1 MTKPRRGGIIIGYQK
16 ESRMQFSRSSG
27 ILLHPTSLPSRFGIG
42 DMGEGAYQ
50 FIDFLAGSGQRLW
63 QVLPLGPT
71 GYGNSPYNSFSAFAG
86 NPLLIDFKKLV
97 RDGLLLQ
104 ADIATAP
111 VFPED
116 YVDYSIVIGY
126 KMDMLHRSFER
137 FKSHSSPDFE
147 GFCLENQAWLDDY
160 SLFMALKDSYG
171 GSSWNKWDK
180 GVSRRETK
188 AISEVSHRLSD
199 SVMFH
204 KYLQYIFFQQWSRLK
219 QYAHD
224 RQIKIIGDIPIFVA
238 HNSVDVWSHP
248 ELFQL
253 DDTGKPIVVA
263 GVPPDYFSR
272 TGQLWGNPL
281 YRWDVMAQRGYD
293 WWIKRFQ
300 IALRLVD
307 IVRLDH
313 FRGFE
318 AYWEV
323 SSKEKTAINGRWV
336 KGPGEDLFNVLEGSL
351 GKLPLIAEDL
361 GVITPEVEALRDQ
374 FAFPGMKILHFA
386 FGSGADNPYL
396 PHNYHKNCVVY
407 TGTHDNDTTI
417 GWLTKTSTKAER
429 EHILKYLG
437 KTKMNE
443 KHWEIICLA
452 LSSTADTAIIPLQ
465 DVLGLDG
472 KARMNIPGKVLFRNW
487 AWRYTQGMLND
498 ECQERL
504 RGLTEVYG
512 RMSLNRTVKQ
522 SVK

>member
-1 MTKPRRGGIIIGYQK
+1 
-16 ESRMQFSRSSG
+16 MQFSRSSG

-42 DMGEGAYQ
+42 DMGEGSYR
-50 FIDFLAGSGQRLW
+50 FIDFLADSGQRLW
-63 QVLPLGPT
+63 QILPLCPT
-71 GYGNSPYNSFSAFAG
+71 GYGNSPYNCFSAFAG
-86 NPLLIDFKKLV
+86 NPLLISLEELV
-97 RDGLLLQ
+97 KDGLLQQ
-104 ADIATAP
+104 ADLVDVPA
-111 VFPED
+111 FPED
-116 YVDYSIVIGY
+116 CVDYPLVIGY

-137 FKSHSSPDFE
+137 FKSHLSSEFE
-147 GFCLENQAWLDDY
+147 GFCVENQAWLDDY
-160 SLFMALKDSYG
+160 SLFMALKDSCG
-171 GSSWNKWDK
+171 ELSWNKWDK
-180 GVSRRETK
+180 GVSRRETN
-188 AISEVSHRLSD
+188 AINEVSQELS
-199 SVMFH
+199 SSIMFH
-204 KYLQYIFFQQWSRLK
+204 KYLQYIFFQQWLK
-219 QYAHD
+219 LRQYAHD

-238 HNSVDVWSHP
+238 YNSADVWAHP
-248 ELFQL
+248 EIFQL

-300 IALRLVD
+300 AALSLVD

-323 SSKEKTAINGRWV
+323 PSKEKTAINGRWI

-417 GWLTKTSTKAER
+417 GWLTKTSTRVER
-429 EHILKYLG
+429 EHVLKYLG
-437 KTKMNE
+437 KIKADKKDK
-443 KHWEIICLA
+443 KHWEVIRLA
-452 LSSTADTAIIPLQ
+452 LSSVANTAIIPLQ
-465 DVLGLDG
+465 DVLGLG
-472 KARMNIPGKVLFRNW
+472 SGARMNMPGKVLSKNW
-487 AWRYTQGMLND
+487 AWRYTQDMLNN

-504 RGLTEVYG
+504 RGLTEMYG
-512 RMSLNRTVKQ
+512 RIL
-522 SVK
+522 